1 MEKSKS
7 IAAIIG
13 PTLIV
18 MVLSELK
25 LWNPTLYD
33 TQIVPL
39 IYLSGVLMFI
49 AGLAIVHKHN
59 IWVWGWQTTI
69 TVIGWLG
76 ISIGLLRMFLPQMH
90 KEQFKNDNF
99 ALIVEVSL
107 ILIGIF
113 LTFKAYYPIKRRVE
127 DK

>member
-7 IAAIIG
+7 IAAIVG
-13 PTLIV
+13 PTSVV

-39 IYLSGVLMFI
+39 VYLSGVLLFI

-69 TVIGWLG
+69 TVIGWVG
-76 ISIGLLRMFLPQMH
+76 ILLGLLRMFFPQTY
-90 KEQFKNDNF
+90 KAQFKNDNA
-99 ALIVEVSL
+99 ALVVELLL
-107 ILIGIF
+107 IFTGLF
-113 LTFKAYYPIKRRVE
+113 LTIKA
-127 DK
+127 

>member
-1 MEKSKS
+1 MDKSKS
-7 IAAIIG
+7 IAAIVG

-39 IYLSGVLMFI
+39 VYLSGVLLFI

-59 IWVWGWQTTI
+59 LWIWGWQTTI
-69 TVIGWLG
+69 TVIGWFG
-76 ISIGLLRMFLPQMH
+76 ILLGLLRMFFPQTYNS
-90 KEQFKNDNF
+90 QFKNDNA
-99 ALIVEVSL
+99 ALGVELSL
-107 ILIGIF
+107 ILVGIF
-113 LTFKAYYPIKRRVE
+113 LTFKAYSPTK
-127 DK
+127 K

>member
-7 IAAIIG
+7 LAAIIG
-13 PTLIV
+13 PSLMV

-25 LWNPTLYD
+25 FWNPTLYD

-39 IYLSGVLMFI
+39 VYLSGVLMFI
-49 AGLAIVHKHN
+49 AGLTIINKHN
-59 IWVWGWQTTI
+59 LWIWGWQTTI

-76 ISIGLLRMFLPQMH
+76 ILLGLLRMFFPQMY
-90 KEQFKNDNF
+90 KAQFKNDNF
-99 ALIVEVSL
+99 ALIVEISL

-113 LTFKAYYPIKRRVE
+113 LTFKAFSPMKRRDE
-127 DK
+127 NI